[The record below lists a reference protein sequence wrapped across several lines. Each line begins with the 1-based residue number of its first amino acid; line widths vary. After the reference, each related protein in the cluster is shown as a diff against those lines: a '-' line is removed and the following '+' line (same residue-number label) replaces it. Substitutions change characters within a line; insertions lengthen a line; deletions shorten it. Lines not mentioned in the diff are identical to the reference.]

1 MPKRSGTVLHGY
13 YHPTKEAPVAQT
25 LLYKPGE
32 SAPSHPM
39 PANGKTWTLDEV
51 QGLVGG
57 YVELIGLPE
66 GLSMLVDEDGR
77 MKGLPLNQGASL
89 LAGVPIVGTA
99 LVFPAKML
107 E

>member
-1 MPKRSGTVLHGY
+1 MN
-13 YHPTKEAPVAQT
+13 QT

-32 SAPSHPM
+32 SEPSHPM

-57 YVELIGLPE
+57 YVQLIQLDDGLT
-66 GLSMLVDEDGR
+66 MLVDEEGR

-89 LAGVPIVGTA
+89 LSGHPVVGTA
-99 LVFPAKML
+99 LIFPKKML
-107 E
+107 K